1 MNCPISAKAGNIKL
15 TRTLITI
22 IRTCWAFITGGTGN
36 AGAICFVLC
45 ALSPFTA
52 SGQQWLDKPV
62 SVQVKNVPVKDALSA
77 IAQQGGFQFSYS
89 ADLIPGDSI
98 VSVSAHRQPARKV
111 LHSVL
116 GGRFQFKEAGRF
128 VIIQRVREERYGYIT
143 GRVLD
148 GESRLPVDY
157 ASIYSEKHLE
167 AALSDDEGKFR
178 MRVSKSSLPIAL
190 TISKLGYADTVLYMS
205 DLAVVPDVYIQPKAI
220 ELDTFVVRKSDESR
234 FWLARLFVSSRLR
247 AHSRNIT
254 RFFATAPFQVALT
267 PGLSTHGK
275 LASKVS
281 NKVSV
286 NIYGGYNGGLD
297 GVEIGGLFNIS
308 KGNARYLQVST
319 TFNLVTGNFTGAQL
333 TGLINQVSGE
343 VRGVQASVLNNTA
356 WKTTNGVQLTALI
369 NVSLGGMRGLQL
381 GGFNYARRL
390 QGVQIGLVNV
400 ADTSSGF
407 SFGLINFVRKG
418 SGSISL
424 SSSEIA
430 PASLE
435 WRSGNRHLYNFL
447 AFGIGSAAFG
457 TRPVAGFGYGH
468 DFHLN
473 RALKMETQLSA
484 IKVFTSDK
492 SNAFFIPRFQSSL
505 VIRFGNHFS
514 CFLGPAVSLANRP
527 KLSMLAGEQ
536 ASLSPGFARFNAGG
550 NRLGWVG
557 GNAGIRWHYRE

>member
-1 MNCPISAKAGNIKL
+1 MDCPISAKAGNVKL
-15 TRTLITI
+15 SRAYIAIIRNFPTLI
-22 IRTCWAFITGGTGN
+22 AGSTGT
-36 AGAICFVLC
+36 AVAICLALC
-45 ALSPFTA
+45 TLLPIAA

-62 SVQVKNVPVKDALSA
+62 LVDVRNVPVKDVLSA

-98 VSVSAHRQPARKV
+98 VSISAHRQPARKV

-128 VIIQRVREERYGYIT
+128 VIIQRMREERYGYVT

-148 GESRLPVDY
+148 SESQLPVDY

-167 AALSDDEGKFR
+167 AALSDEVGKFR
-178 MRVSKSSLPIAL
+178 LRINKSSLPVAL
-190 TISKLGYADTVLYMS
+190 TISKLGYADTVLYVS
-205 DLAVVPDVYIQPKAI
+205 DIAVVPDVYIHPKAI

-356 WKTTNGVQLTALI
+356 WKTINGVQLTAMI
-369 NVSLGGMRGLQL
+369 NVSLGGLRGVQL

-418 SGSISL
+418 RGSISL
-424 SSSEIA
+424 AASEIA
-430 PASLE
+430 PVSVE

-447 AFGIGSAAFG
+447 SFGIGSAAFG
-457 TRPVAGFGYGH
+457 RRPIAGFGYGH
-468 DFHLN
+468 DFRFNHV
-473 RALKMETQLSA
+473 LKLESELSA
-484 IKVFTSDK
+484 NKVFTSDK
-492 SNAFFIPRFQSSL
+492 NNAFFIPRFRSSL
-505 VIRFGNHFS
+505 VARFGKHFS
-514 CFLGPAVSLANRP
+514 LFLGPAVSWVSRA
-527 KLSMLAGEQ
+527 KLSGKEAG
-536 ASLSPGFARFNAGG
+536 LSPGFVQFNAGG
-550 NRLGWVG
+550 NRLGWMG
-557 GNAGIRWHYRE
+557 GNVGIRWHYRDQDK

>member
-1 MNCPISAKAGNIKL
+1 MNISNPIAIIKTVRNFWIVVAGGAGN
-15 TRTLITI
+15 
-22 IRTCWAFITGGTGN
+22 A
-36 AGAICFVLC
+36 AAICC
-45 ALSPFTA
+45 ALWALLPIAA
-52 SGQQWLDKPV
+52 SGQQWLDRTV
-62 SVQVKNVPVKDALSA
+62 SVDVRNVPVKNVLSA
-77 IAQQGGFQFSYS
+77 VAEQGGFQFSYS

-98 VSVSAHRQPARKV
+98 VSVSAHGQPVRKV

-116 GGRFQFKEAGRF
+116 GSKFQWKEAGRF

-148 GESRLPVDY
+148 GESQLPVDY
-157 ASIYSEKHLE
+157 ASIYSERYLE
-167 AALSDDEGKFR
+167 AALSDDAGKFR
-178 MRVSKSSLPIAL
+178 LRVNKSLLPVAL
-190 TISKLGYADTVLYMS
+190 TISKLGYADTVVLVS
-205 DLAVVPDVYIQPKAI
+205 DIAAVPDIQIQPKAI

-254 RFFATAPFQVALT
+254 RFFVTAPFQVALT

-356 WKTTNGVQLTALI
+356 WKTTNGVQLTGVI
-369 NVSLGGMRGLQL
+369 NVSLGGLRGVQL

-424 SSSEIA
+424 ASSEIA
-430 PASLE
+430 PAALE

-447 AFGIGSAAFG
+447 AFGVGSAAFG
-457 TRPVAGFGYGH
+457 RRPVAGFGYGH
-468 DFHLN
+468 DFPLGQ
-473 RALKMETQLSA
+473 ALKMETQLSVM
-484 IKVFTSDK
+484 KVFTSDK
-492 SNAFFIPRFQSSL
+492 NDAFFIPRFQTTL
-505 VIRFGNHFS
+505 VTRFGKHFS
-514 CFLGPAVSLANRP
+514 FFVGPAVSSTSRT
-527 KLSMLAGEQ
+527 KLSNLARERET
-536 ASLSPGFARFNAGG
+536 SNPGFMRFNAGG

-557 GNAGIRWHYRE
+557 GNAGVRWHYRE

>member
-1 MNCPISAKAGNIKL
+1 MDCRIAAETGNIKL
-15 TRTLITI
+15 AKAVIALISNFRTLIT
-22 IRTCWAFITGGTGN
+22 GGAGN
-36 AGAICFVLC
+36 AAAICLVLWV
-45 ALSPFTA
+45 LSPVVA
-52 SGQQWLDKPV
+52 SAQQWLDKPV
-62 SVQVKNVPVKDALSA
+62 SVDARNVPVKNVLSA

-98 VSVSAHRQPARKV
+98 VSVSAHGQPARKV
-111 LHSVL
+111 LHSLL

-128 VIIQRVREERYGYIT
+128 VIIQRIREERYGYIT

-148 GESRLPVDY
+148 HESQLPVDY

-167 AALSDDEGKFR
+167 AALSDDAGKFR
-178 MRVSKSSLPIAL
+178 LRVNKLSLPIAL
-190 TISKLGYADTVLYMS
+190 TISKLGYADTVLNVT
-205 DLAVVPDVYIQPKAI
+205 DIATIADVYIQPKAI

-356 WKTTNGVQLTALI
+356 WKTTHGVQLTGMV
-369 NVSLGGMRGLQL
+369 NVSLGGLRGVQL
-381 GGFNYARRL
+381 GAFNYARRL

-418 SGSISL
+418 SGSVSL
-424 SSSEIA
+424 ATSEIA
-430 PASLE
+430 PAALE
-435 WRSGNRHLYNFL
+435 WRSGNRHLYNILTFSV
-447 AFGIGSAAFG
+447 GSAAFG
-457 TRPVAGFGYGH
+457 RRPVAGFGYGH
-468 DFHLN
+468 DF
-473 RALKMETQLSA
+473 RFSRVLKMDSELLA

-492 SNAFFIPRFQSSL
+492 NNAFFIPRFQTSL
-505 VIRFGNHFS
+505 VARFGNHFS
-514 CFLGPAVSLANRP
+514 VFLGPAVSVASRS
-527 KLSMLAGEQ
+527 KLSTLAGEQ
-536 ASLSPGFARFNAGG
+536 ASLSPGFMRFNAGG
-550 NRLGWVG
+550 NRLGWIG
-557 GNAGIRWHYRE
+557 GNVGIRWHYRE

>member
-1 MNCPISAKAGNIKL
+1 MSAEAGNVKL
-15 TRTLITI
+15 TRGIFANI
-22 IRTCWAFITGGTGN
+22 INLGTVLAGGTGN
-36 AGAICFVLC
+36 APVICFVLC
-45 ALSPFTA
+45 ALLPMTV

-62 SVQVKNVPVKDALSA
+62 TIDAKNIPVKKVLSE

-98 VSVSAHRQPARKV
+98 VSASAHWQSARKL

-116 GGRFQFKEAGRF
+116 GSKFQFKEAGRF
-128 VIIQRVREERYGYIT
+128 VIIQRVREERYGYVM

-148 GESRLPVDY
+148 GESQLPVDY

-167 AALSDDEGKFR
+167 AALSDDAGKFR
-178 MRVSKSSLPIAL
+178 MRVNKSSLPITL
-190 TISKLGYADTVLYMS
+190 TISKLGYADSVIYVS
-205 DLAVVPDVYIQPKAI
+205 DIAAVPDIYIQPKAI
-220 ELDTFVVRKSDESR
+220 ELDTFVIRKSDESR

-254 RFFATAPFQVALT
+254 RFFVTAPFQIALT

-286 NIYGGYNGGLD
+286 NIYGGYNGGLN

-356 WKTTNGVQLTALI
+356 WKTTNGAQLTVMI
-369 NVSLGGMRGLQL
+369 NVSLSGLRGLQL
-381 GGFNYARRL
+381 GAFNYARRL
-390 QGVQIGLVNV
+390 QGVQVGLVNV

-424 SSSEIA
+424 ASSEIA
-430 PASLE
+430 PAALE
-435 WRSGNRHLYNFL
+435 WRSGNRHLYNFFS
-447 AFGIGSAAFG
+447 FGIGSAAFAQ
-457 TRPVAGFGYGH
+457 RPVAAFGYGH
-468 DFHLN
+468 DFQFN
-473 RALKMETQLSA
+473 PALKMETQLSVT
-484 IKVFTSDK
+484 KVFTPNK
-492 SNAFFIPRFQSSL
+492 GNAFFIPRFQTNL
-505 VIRFGNHFS
+505 AIRFWDRFS
-514 CFLGPAVSLANRP
+514 LFLGPAISSTKRT
-527 KLSMLAGEQ
+527 KLSNLASEPS
-536 ASLSPGFARFNAGG
+536 ARDPGFVRFSTGD
-550 NRLGWVG
+550 NRLGWIG